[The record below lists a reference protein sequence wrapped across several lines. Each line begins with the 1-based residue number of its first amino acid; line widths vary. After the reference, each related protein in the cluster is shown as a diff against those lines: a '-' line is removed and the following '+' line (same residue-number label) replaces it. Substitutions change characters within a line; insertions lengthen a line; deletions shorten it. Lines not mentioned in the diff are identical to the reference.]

1 MAFTDPEVQSR
12 IAIWRQKAADGTL
25 TTEEMRGVI
34 EMLRGPRA
42 SAAVTSATSRT
53 RARKEVKSAE
63 DLLGE
68 LGNL

>member
-1 MAFTDPEVQSR
+1 MSFTDPETQSK

-25 TTEEMRGVI
+25 SVEEMRGAI
-34 EMLRGPRA
+34 QLLRGPRA
-42 SAAVTSATSRT
+42 SAATTSANARS